1 MDEVNYIVM
10 ADGLVKYRFVL
21 PDGEFREF
29 DDLEQAVGFATKN
42 EVYEIEV
49 EFPDGDVHT
58 IPLFGRGVFEPGH
71 QNTSGSTNMERE

>member
-1 MDEVNYIVM
+1 MDEVNYIMMV
-10 ADGLVKYRFVL
+10 DGLVTYRFVL
-21 PDGEFREF
+21 PDGEVREI

-58 IPLFGRGVFEPGH
+58 IRLFGRGVFAGLC
-71 QNTSGSTNMERE
+71 TFGWCRRGRL